1 MLDREKTKKTRILT
15 DSIPVSE
22 MPNIFRALGYY
33 PSDLEIENMKNEIRS
48 INDKYA
54 LEGSRKHDQVTFST
68 LVKIFVN

>member
-48 INDKYA
+48 INDK
-54 LEGSRKHDQVTFST
+54 
-68 LVKIFVN
+68 